1 MSERSPASPAQRNHP
16 RHSQLSIRLH
26 ACLESVWQP
35 IEAQGWNVNGFSFFH
50 AEALSAGT
58 LAFKRSLVH
67 FDGVVVWSRACQ
79 DEQQVLEV
87 LLNEAIHQQA
97 VHLYAQT
104 ETRQRLLRLMRVQDM
119 VEPKQRVL
127 AALGVRLSAG
137 QWQAQVQE
145 RLAQSVLQ
153 SGIRVHSPL
162 WGGVVQDAMALGGVV
177 QDLER
182 WSRSLGAH

>member
-1 MSERSPASPAQRNHP
+1 MPDSLPAQRHQP

-26 ACLESVWQP
+26 ARLEGAWQP
-35 IEAQGWNVNGFSFFH
+35 IEAQSWNANGFCFFH
-50 AEALSAGT
+50 TQSLVEGGM
-58 LAFKRSLVH
+58 AFKRSLLH
-67 FDGVVVWSRACQ
+67 FDGALVWSRACQ
-79 DEQQVLEV
+79 DAQLVLEV

-97 VHLYAQT
+97 ERLHDQP

-127 AALGVRLSAG
+127 AALGVRWSAA
-137 QWQAQVQE
+137 QWQARVQE

-153 SGIRVHSPL
+153 SGVRVESPV
-162 WGGVVQDAMALGGVV
+162 WAGVVQEAMALGGVV

-182 WSRSLGAH
+182 WSRTLGAS